1 MIDDDGDGDVDVG
14 GGGDD
19 EKLMMMMMMMM
30 MMMVMMMMMMMMM
43 MMLMAVVLMTY
54 TSIYE
59 HQTID
64 YKVKCFTRDETL
76 PHSLYNSHTWRESLL
91 TCSSA
96 RLVGWLSICVRLC
109 GTRIIESAKI
119 PLQCLANTQ
128 DPLLNLVAL
137 GAKDGVGSLRVGS
150 LREGVRRVHIR

>member
-1 MIDDDGDGDVDVG
+1 
-14 GGGDD
+14 
-19 EKLMMMMMMMM
+19 
-30 MMMVMMMMMMMMM
+30 MMMMM

-96 RLVGWLSICVRLC
+96 RLVGWLSICVRL
-109 GTRIIESAKI
+109 
-119 PLQCLANTQ
+119 TQ
-128 DPLLNLVAL
+128 DPLLNMVEID
-137 GAKDGVGSLRVGS
+137 AKDGVGSLREGS